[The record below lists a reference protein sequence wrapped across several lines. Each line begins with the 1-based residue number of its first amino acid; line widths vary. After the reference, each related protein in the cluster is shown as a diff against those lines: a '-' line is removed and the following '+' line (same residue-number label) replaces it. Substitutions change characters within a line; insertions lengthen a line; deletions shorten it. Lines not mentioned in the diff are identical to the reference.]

1 MSDEFDRIARL
12 RERFKHGAGAGVL
25 VGIGDDAALLAA
37 DGDRL
42 ALSVDCAVEGV
53 HFERAFG
60 PLATLAARAFSAALS
75 DLAAMAALPCAALS
89 SLILPAQLTEAEFDG
104 LIDGLASAAERY
116 ACPIVGG
123 NLASGRELSITTTV
137 VGRVHGDGLLRSGA
151 QPGDRVCVTGSL
163 GGAALGLRLLQRGA
177 AERGPAFA
185 LRWQEPQARIAEGQQ
200 LRALASAA
208 IDVSDGALQDLG
220 HLCEAS
226 GLGAELFAEALP
238 YQPGFVELA
247 RELGEDPVSL
257 ALCGGEDYELL
268 YTVARDAPSIGPG
281 TCIGRMTSTPG
292 RPSVLAADGRALGL
306 SISGYRHFAT

>member
-12 RERFKHGAGAGVL
+12 RERFKQGTGAGVL
-25 VGIGDDAALLAA
+25 LGIGDDAALLAA
-37 DGDRL
+37 GGGKL

-89 SLILPAQLTEAEFDG
+89 SLILPAQLTEADFDS
-104 LIDGLASAAERY
+104 LIDGLAGASVRY

-137 VGRVHGDGLLRSGA
+137 VGRVPGDGLLRSGA

-177 AERGPAFA
+177 AARAPAFA
-185 LRWQEPQARIAEGQQ
+185 LRWLDPQARIAEGQQ

-220 HLCEAS
+220 HICEAS
-226 GLGAELFAEALP
+226 GLGAQLFADALP
-238 YQPGFVELA
+238 YEPGFVELC

-268 YTVARDAPSIGPG
+268 YTVPHDAPSIGPG
-281 TCIGRMTSTPG
+281 TCIGRMTSAPG
-292 RPSVLAADGRALGL
+292 QPSVLAADGSALTL
-306 SISGYRHFAT
+306 STSGYRHFSA